1 MSSDRLKEAERV
13 LTICNACRYCEGYCA
28 VFPAM
33 ELRRT
38 FTAGDLKYLSNL
50 CHNCRDCYYA
60 CQYAPP
66 HDFSLN
72 FPRAMADLR
81 MDTYSE
87 FTWPRFLS
95 GSFKGN
101 GLAVFAISV
110 MSIVAFAAI
119 SFASKGVTA
128 IFGTHQGPNSFYR
141 IVSYIT
147 MIWPFFLLAIFAIVS
162 LWKGAQYFW
171 QETVSNDKPLFDKK
185 AHFQAIW
192 DVLRLK
198 YLDGGGHGCNFP
210 DDRFSM
216 IRRYLHHFVFYGFM
230 LCLASTTVA
239 AIYDHLFHIPAPYP
253 FFSWPVM
260 LGTIGGLALLVG
272 TGGLL
277 VLKFRMDRLPAADKA
292 YGMDIGFISLLFTI
306 SLTGLVLLVF
316 RETAAMGTLLIVHLG
331 LVLAFFITIPYGK
344 FVHALYRYTA
354 LVRYAQEQSEAE

>member
-1 MSSDRLKEAERV
+1 MSSDTLKEAERV

-87 FTWPRFLS
+87 FAWPRFLS

-101 GLAVFAISV
+101 GLAVFVLSV
-110 MSIVAFAAI
+110 MSIIAFAAI
-119 SFASKGVTA
+119 SFSSQGITA
-128 IFGTHQGPNSFYR
+128 IFETHQGPNSFYR
-141 IVSYIT
+141 IISYVT
-147 MIWPFFLLAIFAIVS
+147 MIWPFLALSVLIVIS
-162 LWKGAQYFW
+162 FWKGAQHFW
-171 QETVSNDKPLFDKK
+171 QETGSNTKSLFDKK
-185 AHFQAIW
+185 AHLQAIW

-198 YLDGGGHGCNFP
+198 YLDGGGHGCNYP

-230 LCLASTTVA
+230 LCLASTTLRQSMTIFF
-239 AIYDHLFHIPAPYP
+239 IY
-253 FFSWPVM
+253 
-260 LGTIGGLALLVG
+260 
-272 TGGLL
+272 
-277 VLKFRMDRLPAADKA
+277 RLP
-292 YGMDIGFISLLFTI
+292 IPF
-306 SLTGLVLLVF
+306 
-316 RETAAMGTLLIVHLG
+316 
-331 LVLAFFITIPYGK
+331 LAGP
-344 FVHALYRYTA
+344 
-354 LVRYAQEQSEAE
+354 

>member
-1 MSSDRLKEAERV
+1 MASDTLQEAERV

-72 FPRAMADLR
+72 FPKAMANLR
-81 MDTYSE
+81 MDTYGE
-87 FTWPRFLS
+87 FAWPKFLA

-101 GLAVFAISV
+101 GLAVVVISL
-110 MSIVAFAAI
+110 MSIIFFATI
-119 SFASKGVTA
+119 SFSSQGITA
-128 IFGTHQGPNSFYR
+128 IFSMHRGPNSFYR
-141 IVSYIT
+141 IVSYLA
-147 MIWPFFLLAIFAIVS
+147 MVSPFLLLSVFIVIS
-162 LWKGAQYFW
+162 LWKGAQHFL
-171 QETVSNDKPLFDKK
+171 QETGSGAKPLSDKK
-185 AHFQAIW
+185 IHLQAIR
-192 DVLRLK
+192 DALRLK
-198 YLDGGGHGCNFP
+198 YLDGGGHGCNYP

-216 IRRYLHHFVFYGFM
+216 VRRNLHHFVFYGFL
-230 LCLASTTVA
+230 LCLASTTIA

-253 FFSWPVM
+253 FLSWPVM
-260 LGTIGGLALLVG
+260 LGTIGGIALLVG

-292 YGMDIGFISLLFTI
+292 FGMDIGFIGLLFGI
-306 SLTGLVLLVF
+306 SLTGLILLVL

-354 LVRYAQEQSEAE
+354 LVRFAQEQSDVD